1 MKITTLEYIHELLQ
15 QDVQVH
21 KKAVDLARTN
31 KNKAEEEDADN
42 LKTFEELYQKC
53 WASLR
58 KAENALQDFEEREW

>member
-15 QDVQVH
+15 HDVQVH
-21 KKAVDLARTN
+21 EKAMKLARTDR
-31 KNKAEEEDADN
+31 NKAEDEESDN

-58 KAENALQDFEEREW
+58 KAENALQDFEDQEW